1 MAEVLDYMDE
11 WGPEKIVVVYDTR
24 TKMKGMLV
32 IDNTARGMG
41 KGGCR
46 MAPDVTLWDC
56 FRLARA
62 MTWKLALADIFLGG
76 AKAAIVADPKAPN
89 KEEIVRAFV
98 RAIRKLLPDEYVFG
112 NDMGF
117 NEDDEAIVI
126 DECGGDMRVAV
137 GTPHELGGLPY
148 DELGLTGYGVAEAAE
163 VAAKNL
169 GMELDGATVSIQ
181 GLGAVGSF
189 AAKFLSEKGARII
202 CISSTSGALHDPAGI
217 DINKLLELKKKFRGA
232 SIKEYSGGKLLPVG
246 DELTLDVDIL
256 IPAAKGD
263 VITKDNVNDVK
274 AKIIVEG
281 ANFPTTA
288 AAEAI
293 IRQSHVL
300 LVPDIIANA
309 GAAIATGKAMDN
321 RHSCMALD
329 FNEVYAV
336 VESTIRRNVG
346 MILDEARRRN
356 RFPRDIALNIA
367 KERVLKAMK
376 LRKRILR

>member
-1 MAEVLDYMDE
+1 M
-11 WGPEKIVVVYDTR
+11 
-24 TKMKGMLV
+24 
-32 IDNTARGMG
+32 
-41 KGGCR
+41 
-46 MAPDVTLWDC
+46 
-56 FRLARA
+56 
-62 MTWKLALADIFLGG
+62 
-76 AKAAIVADPKAPN
+76 
-89 KEEIVRAFV
+89 
-98 RAIRKLLPDEYVFG
+98 
-112 NDMGF
+112 
-117 NEDDEAIVI
+117 
-126 DECGGDMRVAV
+126 
-137 GTPHELGGLPY
+137 PY
-148 DELGLTGYGVAEAAE
+148 DELGLTGYGVAEATE
-163 VAAKNL
+163 VATKNL

-181 GLGAVGSF
+181 GLGVVGSF
-189 AAKFLSEKGARII
+189 AAKFLREKGARII

-217 DINKLLELKKKFRGA
+217 DINKLLELKKKFHGA

-309 GAAIATGKAMDN
+309 GAVIATGKAMDN
-321 RHSCMALD
+321 RYSCMALD
-329 FNEVYAV
+329 VNEVYAV

>member
-1 MAEVLDYMDE
+1 MVEVFDFMDE
-11 WGPEKIVVVYDTR
+11 WGPEKVLVVYDTR
-24 TKMKGMLV
+24 TGMKGMVV

-62 MTWKLALADIFLGG
+62 MTWKWALADIFLGG
-76 AKAAIVADPKAPN
+76 AKSAIVADPKGPK

-117 NEDDEAIVI
+117 NEEDEAIVI
-126 DECGGDMRVAV
+126 DECDGDKRVAV
-137 GTPHELGGLPY
+137 GTPHELGGVPY
-148 DELGLTGYGVAEAAE
+148 DELGLTGYGVASATE
-163 VAAKNL
+163 VAAEHL
-169 GMELDGATVSIQ
+169 EIGLDRATVSIQ
-181 GLGAVGSF
+181 GFGAVGSF
-189 AAKFLSEKGARII
+189 AAKFLHEKGARII
-202 CISSTSGALHDPAGI
+202 CISSTSGALYNREGI
-217 DINKLLELKKKFRGA
+217 DINKLLELKKRFRGA
-232 SIKEYSGGKLLPVG
+232 AIKEYPEAKLLLG
-246 DELTLDVDIL
+246 GNELTLDVDIL

-263 VITKDNVNDVK
+263 VITKENVNAVK

-288 AAEAI
+288 AAEAV
-293 IRQSHVL
+293 IRQSRVL

-321 RHSCMALD
+321 RYSCMAPDTDEL
-329 FNEVYAV
+329 YAAV
-336 VESTIRRNVG
+336 SSVITRNVG
-346 MILDEARRRN
+346 LILDEARRRN
-356 RFPRDIALNIA
+356 QFPRDTALNIA

-376 LRKRILR
+376 LRRRITT

>member
-1 MAEVLDYMDE
+1 MVEVFDLMDE
-11 WGPEKIVVVYDTR
+11 WGPEKVLAVYDTR
-24 TKMKGMLV
+24 TGMKGMVV

-62 MTWKLALADIFLGG
+62 MTWKWALADIFLGG
-76 AKAAIVADPKAPN
+76 AKAAIVADPKATN

-98 RAIRKLLPDEYVFG
+98 RAVRKLLPDEYVFG

-117 NEDDEAIVI
+117 NEEDEAIII

-137 GTPHELGGLPY
+137 GTPRELGGVPY
-148 DELGLTGYGVAEAAE
+148 DELGLTGYGVAEATE
-163 VAAKNL
+163 VAAEHL
-169 GMELDGATVSIQ
+169 GIELEGATASIQ

-189 AAKFLSEKGARII
+189 AAKFLHEKGVRII
-202 CISSTSGALHDPAGI
+202 CISSISGALHDPEGI
-217 DINKLLELKKKFRGA
+217 DIDELLKLKQEFRDA
-232 SIKEYSGGKLLPVG
+232 AVKEYSGGKLLPLG

-263 VITKDNVNDVK
+263 VITGDNVNAIK
-274 AKIIVEG
+274 AKMIVEG
-281 ANFPTTA
+281 ANFPVTA
-288 AAEAI
+288 AAEAVI
-293 IRQSHVL
+293 QQSHRL

-321 RHSCMALD
+321 RYSCMAPDIDEL
-329 FNEVYAV
+329 YGAIK
-336 VESTIRRNVG
+336 SIIRRNVG
-346 MILDEARRRN
+346 MILDEASRKN
-356 RFPRDIALNIA
+356 QSPRGVALNIA

-376 LRKRILR
+376 LRRRILA

>member
-1 MAEVLDYMDE
+1 MVEVFDFMDE
-11 WGPEKIVVVYDTR
+11 WGPEKVLVVYDTR
-24 TKMKGMLV
+24 TGMKGMV
-32 IDNTARGMG
+32 IIDNTARGMG

-62 MTWKLALADIFLGG
+62 MTWKWALADIFLGG
-76 AKAAIVADPKAPN
+76 AKSAIVADPKGPK

-117 NEDDEAIVI
+117 NEEDEAIVI
-126 DECGGDMRVAV
+126 DECDGDKRVAV
-137 GTPHELGGLPY
+137 GTPHELGGVPY
-148 DELGLTGYGVAEAAE
+148 DELGLTGYGVASATE
-163 VAAKNL
+163 VAAEHL
-169 GMELDGATVSIQ
+169 GMKLDRATVSIQ

-189 AAKFLSEKGARII
+189 AAKFLHEKGARII
-202 CISSTSGALHDPAGI
+202 CISSTSGALYNREGI
-217 DINKLLELKKKFRGA
+217 DINKLLELKKRFRGA
-232 SIKEYSGGKLLPVG
+232 AIKEYPEAKLLLG
-246 DELTLDVDIL
+246 GNELTLDVDIL

-263 VITKDNVNDVK
+263 VITKENVNAVK

-288 AAEAI
+288 AAEAV
-293 IRQSHVL
+293 IRQSRVL

-321 RHSCMALD
+321 RYSCMAPDTDEL
-329 FNEVYAV
+329 YAAV
-336 VESTIRRNVG
+336 SSVITRNVG
-346 MILDEARRRN
+346 LILDEARRRN
-356 RFPRDIALNIA
+356 QFPRDTALNIA

-376 LRKRILR
+376 LRRRITT